1 MDVWEGSQLLNGKNN
16 KKLEFA
22 GVSFDMDT
30 WLFLG
35 DWEPNHKRCGC
46 KTYVRAQNVWVH
58 SGLLAEAKGS
68 FCLHIYCS
76 YAVTQ
81 IFNLCIYLFLKPNI
95 CAFMHP
101 LCWNTVWLVLELVVS
116 LYNIW
121 MFSRITIIRQYFF
134 DPCPLANLSGSFLNP
149 ACSPLENT

>member
-1 MDVWEGSQLLNGKNN
+1 MVIFRRLRTKWQAL
-16 KKLEFA
+16 
-22 GVSFDMDT
+22 
-30 WLFLG
+30 WL
-35 DWEPNHKRCGC
+35 
-46 KTYVRAQNVWVH
+46 QNLRSSSNVGVH

-76 YAVTQ
+76 CAVTQ
-81 IFNLCIYLFLKPNI
+81 VFNLCIYLFLRPNF

-134 DPCPLANLSGSFLNP
+134 DPCPLASLSGSFLILH
-149 ACSPLENT
+149 APLWKTLNKYRKRHVGSKLNNQHVHQCYNVIISNM